1 MLNPPAAAHRR
12 KRICVRSG
20 RKWQASGQHRPRGQ
34 HAAPEFL
41 EESLALPMVL
51 AGTIQHRDER
61 TRVNENAFRNER
73 PLPYLA
79 HAASRTTHRR
89 YDRSLPERGSPASG
103 RHPSSN
109 RASARRSGN
118 LRNPQRDLSVL
129 LPRRAEPHRGSRG
142 AGGGAQRAKAPRP
155 FLDERSDIEARL
167 TRRGRWVGNS
177 PQRGKGVPFRGRRTD
192 FATVR
197 PTSSAR
203 PTPVRAPL
211 GPACP
216 CPGAPAW
223 SSTNLPGSACG
234 PEHLRSRS

>member
-1 MLNPPAAAHRR
+1 MLNPPAVAHRR

-79 HAASRTTHRR
+79 HAASRTTHHR
-89 YDRSLPERGSPASG
+89 YGRSLPERGSPASG

-129 LPRRAEPHRGSRG
+129 LPRRAEPPHRGSRG

-155 FLDERSDIEARL
+155 FLDERSDIEARA
-167 TRRGRWVGNS
+167 TRR
-177 PQRGKGVPFRGRRTD
+177 RR
-192 FATVR
+192 
-197 PTSSAR
+197 
-203 PTPVRAPL
+203 
-211 GPACP
+211 
-216 CPGAPAW
+216 
-223 SSTNLPGSACG
+223 
-234 PEHLRSRS
+234 

>member
-1 MLNPPAAAHRR
+1 MLFLPVGDFRECGFVELHHRQSAGGRPSQKAYLRALGKKAA
-12 KRICVRSG
+12 G
-20 RKWQASGQHRPRGQ
+20 LGQHRPRSQ
-34 HAAPEFL
+34 HAVAEFL
-41 EESLALPMVL
+41 EEPPHLTMVL

-129 LPRRAEPHRGSRG
+129 LPRRAEPPHRGSRG

-155 FLDERSDIEARL
+155 FLDERSDIE
-167 TRRGRWVGNS
+167 
-177 PQRGKGVPFRGRRTD
+177 GVPVRTLNLEGLLKTKQAPRD
-192 FATVR
+192 KDRLDREVLERALAELKK
-197 PTSSAR
+197 SDAR
-203 PTPVRAPL
+203 
-211 GPACP
+211 
-216 CPGAPAW
+216 
-223 SSTNLPGSACG
+223 
-234 PEHLRSRS
+234 